1 MELKQFKEQLFVEGE
16 KRGFSNVE
24 LYYEKTDKLSC
35 DVYDGEVDG
44 YESSTVKG
52 ASIRGLFK
60 GKTGYAYTEKLDE
73 DSVHFLLDHAAE
85 NALLIEDDPEEL
97 FTDSATYEQ
106 KQFYTADLETV
117 SAEDKISFIKE
128 VEEKI
133 LAYDPRVKKVMYAVI
148 QDQTIEKGLFHN
160 KGLSLNERNNFLMV
174 GATLLVEEAGET
186 KSGFYLKTTK
196 DFAGL
201 DADVIAKEAV
211 EKGLSFLGG
220 KNYPNKNYP
229 VLLKNTAAAS
239 LLATFVPAFSARVV
253 QDDQSRLKDQLG
265 RVIAADCLTL
275 IDDPFL
281 ADGIR
286 SSTFDAEGVPTKKRT
301 VVKQGELTT
310 FFHNLKTA
318 MKDSVQSTGH
328 ASRESYKGTID
339 VQASNLFVEPT
350 DQSYEQLYAG
360 MEEGIIITE
369 LAGLHSGANQIS
381 GEFSLAADG
390 YYVKE
395 GEVVGPVKQMT
406 VAGNFFEVIK
416 DVEQIGEDLDFSS
429 MDAYGYI
436 GSPSL
441 KIKSL
446 AITVD

>member
-1 MELKQFKEQLFVEGE
+1 
-16 KRGFSNVE
+16 
-24 LYYEKTDKLSC
+24 
-35 DVYDGEVDG
+35 
-44 YESSTVKG
+44 
-52 ASIRGLFK
+52 
-60 GKTGYAYTEKLDE
+60 
-73 DSVHFLLDHAAE
+73 
-85 NALLIEDDPEEL
+85 
-97 FTDSATYEQ
+97 
-106 KQFYTADLETV
+106 
-117 SAEDKISFIKE
+117 
-128 VEEKI
+128 
-133 LAYDPRVKKVMYAVI
+133 MYLGI
-148 QDQTIEKGLFHN
+148 QDETIEKALFHN
-160 KGLSLNERNNFLMV
+160 KGLSLNEKNNFLMI

-186 KSGFYLKTTK
+186 KSGFNSKITK
-196 DFAGL
+196 DFATLNAG
-201 DADVIAKEAV
+201 VSAKEVV

-220 KNYPNKNYP
+220 KSYPNKNYP

-360 MEEGIIITE
+360 MEEGIIITD
-369 LAGLHSGANQIS
+369 LAGLHSGANQDRKSTRLNSSHVAIS
-381 GEFSLAADG
+381 
-390 YYVKE
+390 Y
-395 GEVVGPVKQMT
+395 
-406 VAGNFFEVIK
+406 
-416 DVEQIGEDLDFSS
+416 
-429 MDAYGYI
+429 
-436 GSPSL
+436 
-441 KIKSL
+441 
-446 AITVD
+446 